1 MARDLDG
8 AIGIL
13 EEATTGLG
21 PEHQEHARFLYE
33 NLGLIYLQTHLV
45 RHAALC
51 FLRALDGDP
60 TSREQ
65 SLRLLIVAYARLGQ
79 RMSTWMGSQ
88 TSAGILFETDLRL
101 RPNGDAGMMVSEI
114 EAFRDYQLTK
124 AWAWEHQALTRARF
138 CAGDAELG
146 ARFEAIR
153 IEILRQPR
161 DLEKLKEEVPQYP
174 LVRVVL
180 EYVYQ
185 VLEIIKTRKRW

>member
-1 MARDLDG
+1 MTPLHWTVEANRRAGERFMARDLDG

-79 RMSTWMGSQ
+79 RWEALECLRT
-88 TSAGILFETDLRL
+88 FE
-101 RPNGDAGMMVSEI
+101 
-114 EAFRDYQLTK
+114 
-124 AWAWEHQALTRARF
+124 ARF
-138 CAGDAELG
+138 GPHPDG
-146 ARFEAIR
+146 
-153 IEILRQPR
+153 
-161 DLEKLKEEVPQYP
+161 
-174 LVRVVL
+174 VRADQL
-180 EYVYQ
+180 
-185 VLEIIKTRKRW
+185 